1 MKTFIVRMVLVFS
14 LVCSAAPI
22 VRAQDLGAIKQ
33 RMEARI
39 SDLDALKSS
48 GAVGENNQGFV
59 EVRAAQGNTATLVAA
74 ENADRLAVYEV
85 IARKT
90 GSTVAK
96 VAGARAKQIAAGSK
110 AGVWVQQEDGAWTK
124 K

>member
-1 MKTFIVRMVLVFS
+1 MKSFIVRTVLVFS
-14 LVCSAAPI
+14 LVCTAVPI
-22 VRAQDLGAIKQ
+22 ARAQDLGAIKQ

-39 SDLDALKSS
+39 SDLDTLKSG

-59 EVRAAQGNTATLVAA
+59 EVRSSAGDTAALVAA

-96 VAGARAKQIAAGSK
+96 VGGARAKQIAAGSK
-110 AGVWVQQEDGAWTK
+110 AGVWVQKEDGSWAK